1 MHELCDAAE
10 IAKTEAISINK
21 TKGSREDKYNVTF
34 HDQNKYLQQVSRVP
48 YSPSTRFFLMRGTKE
63 YNFSLK
69 TLKL

>member
-48 YSPSTRFFLMRGTKE
+48 QYSPSTRFF
-63 YNFSLK
+63 
-69 TLKL
+69 

>member
-34 HDQNKYLQQVSRVP
+34 HDQNKYLQQVSTTIL
-48 YSPSTRFFLMRGTKE
+48 SLNSFFKCVE
-63 YNFSLK
+63 
-69 TLKL
+69 